1 MRTAIH
7 LLLTYLRRRIAKR
20 ALRCSAPAVWNSLP
34 KTVLSSDSVAAFLVQ
49 AKDIPLLPGLL
60 FFLCSLTRCLAPA
73 RVTSWRYTNVFTIP
87 PQICELSIVMSVSV
101 CLCVCVFVRDY
112 IFGTTRPI
120 FKHFV
125 HVTYG
130 RGSVLL
136 WRCSDTLCTSGFVDD
151 VIFEMSQGCSR
162 SPPS

>member
-1 MRTAIH
+1 LRTAIH

-34 KTVLSSDSVAAFLVQ
+34 KNVLSSDSVAAFLVQ

-101 CLCVCVFVRDY
+101 CLCVWVCLSAITFSELHVRSSNILCMLPMAVARSFSGGVAIRY
-112 IFGTTRPI
+112 VLP
-120 FKHFV
+120 V
-125 HVTYG
+125 YG
-130 RGSVLL
+130 
-136 WRCSDTLCTSGFVDD
+136 
-151 VIFEMSQGCSR
+151 
-162 SPPS
+162 